1 MAEKTRQELV
11 TLQTGKSYD
20 IIVVGG
26 GMAGVSAAVAARRQG
41 KRVLLIEKA
50 SYLGGL
56 ATLGL
61 VVLYHPPL
69 DDGTGRK
76 LVGGLA
82 EELLHLSIRYSYDD
96 LPKGWTYGAEENH
109 EGGRYQTVF
118 NAPAFALALNE
129 LLQAEQVDVLY
140 DALFC
145 IPRMEGTRCV
155 GVSVE
160 TKAGRYYYS
169 AKAFVD
175 ASGDGCLL

>member
-96 LPKGWTYGAEENH
+96 LPKGWTYGA
-109 EGGRYQTVF
+109 
-118 NAPAFALALNE
+118 
-129 LLQAEQVDVLY
+129 
-140 DALFC
+140 
-145 IPRMEGTRCV
+145 
-155 GVSVE
+155 
-160 TKAGRYYYS
+160 
-169 AKAFVD
+169 
-175 ASGDGCLL
+175 

>member
-1 MAEKTRQELV
+1 MAEKTHQELV

-69 DDGTGRK
+69 EHRHR
-76 LVGGLA
+76 LGLPA
-82 EELLHLSIRYSYDD
+82 GLLNKKEKHHRS
-96 LPKGWTYGAEENH
+96 
-109 EGGRYQTVF
+109 
-118 NAPAFALALNE
+118 
-129 LLQAEQVDVLY
+129 
-140 DALFC
+140 
-145 IPRMEGTRCV
+145 TR
-155 GVSVE
+155 
-160 TKAGRYYYS
+160 R
-169 AKAFVD
+169 F
-175 ASGDGCLL
+175 L